1 MKEQI
6 KDSRD
11 PILVS
16 EESNIMVK
24 TNVEWDT
31 FTTTILN
38 FMHQR
43 EVIIQDL
50 EAIKMMLNKNAS
62 IWSMLHQNNKCI
74 R

>member
-11 PILVS
+11 PIIVS

-62 IWSMLHQNNKCI
+62 IWSMLHQNNKYL

>member
-6 KDSRD
+6 KDFRD
-11 PILVS
+11 PIIVS

-38 FMHQR
+38 FIHQR

-62 IWSMLHQNNKCI
+62 IWSMLHQKNKYL

>member
-11 PILVS
+11 PIIVS

-38 FMHQR
+38 FIHQR

-62 IWSMLHQNNKCI
+62 IWSMLHQNNKYI